1 MVESEGPFMETTN
14 TNKKQMNKHLKR
26 FIIFVAV
33 IAAIAIIMT
42 VLGNY
47 KSNPADVNTYK
58 TDNPYILEETDISG
72 HRSGGGIAPEETM
85 MAFKNCAENPEFSI
99 DVFEFDLHITKDNQL
114 VLLHDDTLDRTSNC
128 EEVFGEKD
136 VRPENKTYDELRQL
150 NMGAKFKTDMGEMP
164 YANLEASEVSDDL
177 KILKVEDVLDY
188 LMSQGDYKYI
198 IEIKNEG
205 DLGKKGVDILYK
217 ILEEKGIIDKVIFG
231 TFHKEVSAY
240 VDENYPLLARSTSI
254 PEVLSF
260 WKAALT
266 DSDAYEPPCSVLQIP
281 YCAPYKNVGLNIGTA
296 KVINYAHE
304 HNMAVQYWTVN
315 DEDDM
320 EYLISIG
327 ADCIMTDYPDK
338 LYNVKN
344 SQSAD

>member
-1 MVESEGPFMETTN
+1 MEATN
-14 TNKKQMNKHLKR
+14 TGKKQINKHLKR
-26 FIIFVAV
+26 FLIFAAV
-33 IAAIAIIMT
+33 IVLIAIIMT

-47 KSNPADVNTYK
+47 KSNPSDVKTFE
-58 TDNPYILEETDISG
+58 TDNPYILEKTDISG

-85 MAFKNCAENPEFSI
+85 MAFKNCAENPDFSI

-114 VLLHDDTLDRTSNC
+114 VLLHDDTLDRTSDS
-128 EEVFGEKD
+128 ETVFGEKD
-136 VRPENKTYDELRQL
+136 VRPENKTYEELRQL
-150 NMGAKFKTDMGEMP
+150 NMGAKFETVDGEMP
-164 YANLEASEVSDDL
+164 YANLKPSEVSDDL
-177 KILKVEDVLDY
+177 KILKIEDVLDY
-188 LMSQGDYKYI
+188 LMSKGDYKYI
-198 IEIKNEG
+198 IEIKNDG

-217 ILEEKGIIDKVIFG
+217 ILEEKGIIDRVIFG
-231 TFHKEVSAY
+231 TFHKDISAY
-240 VDENYPLLARSTSI
+240 VDESYPLLARSTSI

-266 DSDAYEPPCSVLQIP
+266 DSDTYEPPCSVLQIP
-281 YCAPYKNVGLNIGTA
+281 YCAPYKNLGLNIGTA

-338 LYNVKN
+338 LYDVEYN
-344 SQSAD
+344 QSEY